1 MKDKDLKVGSTIRH
15 PLHKAR
21 ILRGL
26 IPQEKKK
33 TRGKIVPQVEMTKE
47 LV

>member
-1 MKDKDLKVGSTIRH
+1 MRDKDLKVGSKIRH

-21 ILRGL
+21 FLREL
-26 IPQEKKK
+26 VPQGKEKTKE
-33 TRGKIVPQVEMTKE
+33 KIVSQVEMTKN

>member
-1 MKDKDLKVGSTIRH
+1 MRDKDLKVESKIRH

-26 IPQEKKK
+26 VPQGKEKTKE
-33 TRGKIVPQVEMTKE
+33 KIVSQVEMTKN